1 MIFTIEFILLGILAL
16 SFCFLLWHR
25 LFVSNRYA
33 NLLGLVA
40 VIAFGSTFAFYHQ
53 TIGVVVNSYTVLS
66 WVNELDL
73 RRTFGA
79 LFFLSVAYFFNSLI
93 RHFVYPRRL
102 TWEGDSKVPLLI
114 QYLVTALLYLVAMIF
129 VVGVVFGQSITG
141 LMAAS
146 GAVVLVVGYSAR
158 SMVDEVVSGIAINI
172 KAPFEKGDLIQL
184 NEEWGYVKEIDWRS
198 ITYLD
203 MDNNH
208 VVVPNTKLAA
218 SKIRNLDR
226 PTSVTRRII
235 YIRVEYNIPPQVVID
250 ECNAAM
256 SECPKIIP
264 HPWNFTSY
272 YDSDEKGM
280 RYRVHFHVRHFDD
293 WWQGSDQFINA
304 LWYRFARKGIRF
316 AHQRKL
322 NFMTKEDELR
332 GMPDSAFD
340 DANWRALV
348 ERFNQVPIFEG
359 MTPDDTEEV
368 ARLAKWHVI
377 GPPEKIIRAG
387 SKRSSMFL
395 IAFGSADVF
404 EVDEFGNETLMDTVG
419 ESETLGL
426 MSLLTGSPQRTT
438 IRAKEECAVWEISSD
453 SLHTLFDRKPEIME
467 AIASSV
473 AIWQTEEE
481 AAIKNIAMNRQQEK
495 QFIQRRTDRLSD
507 RIAGFFQREIKD
519 HASGED
525 FNNY

>member
-1 MIFTIEFILLGILAL
+1 MFTTKFVSLGLLAL
-16 SFCFLLWHR
+16 LFCGLLSHR
-25 LFVSNRYA
+25 LFVSNRYT

-40 VIAFGSTFAFYHQ
+40 VITFGSSYAFYDH
-53 TIGVVVNSYTVLS
+53 TVGVIIQSQSALS
-66 WVNELDL
+66 WVNDASLHRL
-73 RRTFGA
+73 FGS
-79 LFFLSVAYFFNSLI
+79 LFFISIAYFINALI
-93 RHFVYPRRL
+93 QYFVYPRRL
-102 TWEGDSKVPLLI
+102 TWEGDSKVPLLM
-114 QYLVTALLYLVAMIF
+114 QYLVTVLLYLVAMIL
-129 VVGVVFGQSITG
+129 VVGFVFDQSITG

-146 GAVVLVVGYSAR
+146 GAVVLVIGYSAR
-158 SMVDEVVSGIAINI
+158 SMVDEIFAGLAINI

-203 MDNNH
+203 MDNNY

-226 PTSVTRRII
+226 PTSITRRIV
-235 YIRVEYNIPPQVVID
+235 YIRVEYNIPPKVVID

-264 HPWNFTSY
+264 HPWNFTAY

-280 RYRVHFHVRHFDD
+280 RYRAHFHVKHFDD
-293 WWQGSDQFINA
+293 WWLGSDQFINA

-322 NFMTKEDELR
+322 NFMTQEDELR
-332 GMPDSAFD
+332 GMPESAFD

-348 ERFNQVPIFEG
+348 DRFNQVPIFEG
-359 MTPDDTEEV
+359 MTQDDTEEI
-368 ARLAKWHVI
+368 ARLAKLRII
-377 GPPEKIIRAG
+377 GPPEKIIHAG

-404 EVDEFGNETLMDTVG
+404 EVDEFDNETLMATVG

-453 SLHTLFDRKPEIME
+453 SLHALFDRKPEIME
-467 AIASSV
+467 SIASSV

-481 AAIKNIAMNRQQEK
+481 DAIKNIAMNRQQEK
-495 QFIQRRTDRLSD
+495 LFLQRRTDRLSD
-507 RIAGFFQREIKD
+507 RIAGFFQREIKQD
-519 HASGED
+519 ESGEE
-525 FNNY
+525 FTNY